1 MAGILKVDKY
11 QDFNGNDIMTSDGAG
26 TITMPN
32 GIISGQNY
40 PAFEAYLNTD
50 QSITDATLTKVQC
63 GTEVFDTDGCYDN
76 STNYRFTPT
85 VAGKYSVYSFA
96 RLFETGSGLLIQRGS
111 LSLYKNGSTYSS
123 IYWDFETG
131 GSSSLIRYMTPTLSN
146 VVSMNGTTDYLE
158 IFALVDTNAGTN
170 GKVGGYTNSGNFI
183 ATTFGAYR
191 IGA

>member
-1 MAGILKVDKY
+1 MAIIKANNNTL
-11 QDFNGNDIMTSDGAG
+11 SA
-26 TITMPN
+26 ITELPT
-32 GIISGQNY
+32 GISGQNY
-40 PAFEAYLNTD
+40 PAFQAYLNTD

-111 LSLYKNGSTYSS
+111 LSLYKNGSTYSN
-123 IYWDFETG
+123 IYWDFQSG

-191 IGA
+191 IGD